1 MNSGQERDSQ
11 PPSCPEFITLSN
23 HSEHDRTAQFVRMA
37 VIVKWPFAARAVFAV
52 VHFYFNS
59 P

>member
-37 VIVKWPFAARAVFAV
+37 VIVKWPFAVFAV